1 MIIQNGYWNY
11 YLAFRIKNYR
21 THLKEMDA
29 KKAAN
34 AEDTYGNTVE

>member
-29 KKAAN
+29 RKVLSS
-34 AEDTYGNTVE
+34 YRIS